1 MKIKNIL
8 ICGLVLLGMVGC
20 DDFESVNTN
29 PDSTNKVT
37 SAMLATELLRDITT
51 YKNGNG
57 KDFIRDELLA
67 KYLSWTEAND
77 IDLAFNLLG
86 GANYDALRDL
96 RNASK
101 MIDFATN
108 DELKNSYTALSHFV
122 RVFFFFNLTMQVG
135 DIPYSEALRAEDEE
149 VYFPKYDSQKD
160 VFLGLLNEL
169 DEADR
174 LFSAGTNFEG
184 DYIYGGDV
192 TKWRKAVNV
201 MQLKLLL
208 NLYKKVDDPDLKV
221 RERIN
226 EIINNRPV
234 FESSADNFQ
243 VVYSNKAGQKYPYF
257 KEINSFVV

>member
-8 ICGLVLLGMVGC
+8 ICGLVLLGMIGC

-192 TKWRKAVNV
+192 TKWRKAIEVA
-201 MQLKLLL
+201 
-208 NLYKKVDDPDLKV
+208 
-221 RERIN
+221 
-226 EIINNRPV
+226 
-234 FESSADNFQ
+234 S
-243 VVYSNKAGQKYPYF
+243 
-257 KEINSFVV
+257 

>member
-1 MKIKNIL
+1 M
-8 ICGLVLLGMVGC
+8 
-20 DDFESVNTN
+20 
-29 PDSTNKVT
+29 
-37 SAMLATELLRDITT
+37 
-51 YKNGNG
+51 
-57 KDFIRDELLA
+57 
-67 KYLSWTEAND
+67 
-77 IDLAFNLLG
+77 
-86 GANYDALRDL
+86 
-96 RNASK
+96 
-101 MIDFATN
+101 
-108 DELKNSYTALSHFV
+108 
-122 RVFFFFNLTMQVG
+122 
-135 DIPYSEALRAEDEE
+135 
-149 VYFPKYDSQKD
+149 
-160 VFLGLLNEL
+160 NEL

-243 VVYSNKAGQKYPYF
+243 VVYSNKAGQKYPLF
-257 KEINSFVV
+257 